1 MSLYL
6 AALFVA
12 FVPGVL
18 VTLPPRSSRN
28 VVLAVH
34 ALLFVLVWH
43 FTNKMVFRMIYEGF
57 QNNNVPMNNAGVSNN
72 NGGVPMNNGGVPM
85 NNGGYGNG
93 NVVNNSAN
101 GKMTNNS

>member
-34 ALLFVLVWH
+34 AALFVLVWH
-43 FTNKMVFRMIYEGF
+43 FTHKMVFRMLYEGF
-57 QNNNVPMNNAGVSNN
+57 QNNNMAMNNSTNVNANANANGNPNANANNSKMNN
-72 NGGVPMNNGGVPM
+72 N
-85 NNGGYGNG
+85 
-93 NVVNNSAN
+93 SQ
-101 GKMTNNS
+101 